1 MASNAV
7 IRAGVDIIGVLL
19 REELLLDQKKKRKT
33 RRFWMRQWILKR
45 NQLGASETLLKEL
58 ALEDIEGYRN
68 HLRISE
74 EKFLLS
80 KIQDNIKKQE
90 Q

>member
-1 MASNAV
+1 
-7 IRAGVDIIGVLL
+7 
-19 REELLLDQKKKRKT
+19 
-33 RRFWMRQWILKR
+33 MRQWILRR